1 MSQDK
6 AETGRLQELLARV
19 GGGLDQFLKFE
30 HADAMTRQQSWC
42 AALEQPVPQQ
52 GVGIDEVVRELIEQV
67 IPNGSLVS
75 KPGFTAFITTG
86 GTSASTLAS
95 TAASVASPQRYSAT
109 AFNLLE
115 ELSLDWLAQM
125 FGLGAMKGVY
135 SGGGSVANLVALGA
149 ARQSAF
155 EKLGRDPGRDGVDRE
170 VSVYASRECHNTIQR
185 SGGVLGI
192 GRRAIKPIAVMSRA
206 VCCPLRCAALYD
218 RIWRPEFCPWRSSPA
233 LALPIPVRSIRW

>member
-1 MSQDK
+1 M
-6 AETGRLQELLARV
+6 QELLARV

-30 HADAMTRQQSWC
+30 HADAMTRQQSWR

-67 IPNGSLVS
+67 IPSGSLVS

-115 ELSLDWLAQM
+115 EMSLDWLAQM
-125 FGLGAMKGVY
+125 FGLGAVKGIY
-135 SGGGSVANLVALGA
+135 SGGGSVANLRARLGA
-149 ARQSAF
+149 
-155 EKLGRDPGRDGVDRE
+155 
-170 VSVYASRECHNTIQR
+170 SV
-185 SGGVLGI
+185 
-192 GRRAIKPIAVMSRA
+192 RA
-206 VCCPLRCAALYD
+206 
-218 RIWRPEFCPWRSSPA
+218 
-233 LALPIPVRSIRW
+233 